1 VLVVVHD
8 GNVQLVAQPR
18 LDLEAFGGLDVLEVD
33 AAEGG
38 GDGPHGAHEGVGV
51 GLGHLDVEGVDAGEG
66 LEQHTLPLHYGFGG
80 QRADIA
86 QSEYGR
92 AVRHDGHEVALAR
105 VVVDL
110 LRRLGDDARGNG
122 HAGRI
127 GQRKVV
133 LRAVGLRG
141 NDADFSGA
149 LFAVVAQRLLGEFIV
164 GCHCFSLFFG

>member
-1 VLVVVHD
+1 MPAKVL
-8 GNVQLVAQPR
+8 NSMLLPSIT
-18 LDLEAFGGLDVLEVD
+18 GLAASGADV
-33 AAEGG
+33 
-38 GDGPHGAHEGVGV
+38 
-51 GLGHLDVEGVDAGEG
+51 
-66 LEQHTLPLHYGFGG
+66 
-80 QRADIA
+80 A
-86 QSEYGR
+86 QSEDGR
-92 AVRHDGHEVALAR
+92 AVRNDGHEVALAR

-141 NDADFSGA
+141 NDADLSGA

-164 GCHCFSLFFG
+164 GCHCFSLFSVRPVEYQRAFVANIAPGPENGGRPSGMRLLCGRKPRSGLPGGQKSVPSLRGGVKPMCS